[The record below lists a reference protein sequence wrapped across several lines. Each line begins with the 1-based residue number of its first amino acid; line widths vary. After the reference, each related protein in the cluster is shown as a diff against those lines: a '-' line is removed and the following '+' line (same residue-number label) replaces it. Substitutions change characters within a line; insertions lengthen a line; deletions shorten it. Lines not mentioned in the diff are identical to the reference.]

1 MGELIN
7 KVTLYDV
14 ISFTIPGSIL
24 LSLFGYFVF
33 DLNDDFFK
41 YLDNFWIIFLLII
54 CSYCIGW
61 IFSEFMNLFYS
72 AIFNIKIN
80 YKNVFFLIFLLVCLV
95 FIHITKLLN
104 TINILKLLYLLFIF
118 FLLVIAIKRLIDKNA
133 NSKDS
138 IEKKL
143 LEKKYYACKKKNIK
157 ILIKLLKIMINIG
170 I

>member
-80 YKNVFFLIFLLVCLV
+80 YKNVFFFDIFISMLSIYTHNKIIEYYKYFKTIV
-95 FIHITKLLN
+95 FIV
-104 TINILKLLYLLFIF
+104 YIF
-118 FLLVIAIKRLIDKNA
+118 FTSYCDKKVN
-133 NSKDS
+133 
-138 IEKKL
+138 
-143 LEKKYYACKKKNIK
+143 
-157 ILIKLLKIMINIG
+157 
-170 I
+170 

>member
-41 YLDNFWIIFLLII
+41 YLDNFWIIFLLSI
-54 CSYCIGW
+54 CSYCISW

-80 YKNVFFLIFLLVCLV
+80 YKNVFFFDIFISMLSIYTHNKIIEYYKYFKTIV
-95 FIHITKLLN
+95 FIV
-104 TINILKLLYLLFIF
+104 YIF
-118 FLLVIAIKRLIDKNA
+118 FTSYCDKKVN
-133 NSKDS
+133 
-138 IEKKL
+138 
-143 LEKKYYACKKKNIK
+143 
-157 ILIKLLKIMINIG
+157 
-170 I
+170 

>member
-54 CSYCIGW
+54 CSYCISW

-80 YKNVFFLIFLLVCLV
+80 YKNVFFFDIFISMLSIYTHNKIIEYYKYFKTIV
-95 FIHITKLLN
+95 FIV
-104 TINILKLLYLLFIF
+104 YIF
-118 FLLVIAIKRLIDKNA
+118 FTSYCDKKVN
-133 NSKDS
+133 
-138 IEKKL
+138 
-143 LEKKYYACKKKNIK
+143 
-157 ILIKLLKIMINIG
+157 
-170 I
+170 

>member
-1 MGELIN
+1 MGKLIN

-104 TINILKLLYLLFIF
+104 TINILKLLYLLFTSYC
-118 FLLVIAIKRLIDKNA
+118 DKKVN
-133 NSKDS
+133 
-138 IEKKL
+138 
-143 LEKKYYACKKKNIK
+143 
-157 ILIKLLKIMINIG
+157 
-170 I
+170 